1 MATNARFILKSNLYP
16 ELNENVRVSDYFNGY
31 SGGFS
36 ETLNSADVYYQIRAN
51 VSGDW
56 TLTIELYRTPIYG
69 VDIQYKFN
77 GDILNDSFIEQGNSI
92 EIVNNKLILS
102 GTGSTLKPFT
112 DLYDRSF
119 YMYITLDLHLEPRE
133 PEPEP
138 PVITTE
144 TVDVFEAIPF
154 DTEELEDPDL
164 YIGETRK
171 VQGVQGQLKITY
183 LVTYSDGVEV
193 ERVEQSREIVTNA
206 INEIIYS
213 GTKEIPPET
222 IPLNLNLENIS
233 ASLENG
239 SLLENGE
246 IEITFTANSGY
257 TLDGVILT
265 YKQGNI
271 TKTTKISDVDN
282 TRVFPVIIETMNSL
296 SITGSA
302 NVVTKQISTFNN
314 VYHIS
319 SKELSELS
327 SVRFSNM
334 STGDIVDY
342 GAFITKLYMLP
353 FEVPLNV
360 IAGTGTVQLGNYNS
374 NVETNI
380 LNDYQFTVD
389 LGIIEVPEKY
399 HNVYDY
405 LQTRCFIYLPFTNR
419 IEIEASYIID
429 CTIKIEYVI
438 NLYNGESTINIFS
451 SKTDEPIHSE
461 TVAVANDIPFMQTAT
476 GKTVSD
482 TKTVYNNGILNPFI
496 IVERNIPYDK
506 VDSVFGGELI
516 ENGLLSQFKGYVEI
530 NDFKMISK
538 ATSQE
543 QSEIKTLLRNGVF
556 INE

>member
-1 MATNARFILKSNLYP
+1 MATNARFILKSDLYP

-31 SGGFS
+31 SEGFS
-36 ETLNSADVYYQIRAN
+36 ETLNSSNVYYQIRAN

-56 TLTIELYRTPIYG
+56 TLTIELYRIPIYG
-69 VDIQYKFN
+69 VDIQYKFS
-77 GDILNDSFIEQGNSI
+77 GDILNDSFIESGNSI
-92 EIVNNKLILS
+92 EIINNKLVLS

-112 DLYDRSF
+112 DLYDKSF
-119 YMYITLDLHLEPRE
+119 YMYITLDLHLEPKE
-133 PEPEP
+133 PDP
-138 PVITTE
+138 PLITTE
-144 TVDVFEAIPF
+144 TVEVFEVIPF

-213 GTKEIPPET
+213 GTKKTPPET

-296 SITGSA
+296 SITGKA
-302 NVVTKQISTFNN
+302 NVITKQITTFNN

-334 STGDIVDY
+334 STGEIVDY
-342 GAFITKLYMLP
+342 GTFITKLYMLP